1 MVSVCLFK
9 NVGIFRTMA
18 FVQADSVPVDDDD
31 DISSNVVPTTENQRQ
46 PAHNTEG
53 IGVKIT
59 FPIV

>member
-1 MVSVCLFK
+1 
-9 NVGIFRTMA
+9 MA